1 MYYDNPIDFDYRNT
15 LKNFQYQQYIPDKE
29 PSFLTTTFYN
39 TGLLLGIFLFFGGIL
54 YFKYKN
60 KKKTTKVTARLL
72 KKWFISKIFKF
83 SN

>member
-39 TGLLLGIFLFFGGIL
+39 TGLLLGIFLFFGVFYIL
-54 YFKYKN
+54 DIKIKKN
-60 KKKTTKVTARLL
+60 NKSYSKT
-72 KKWFISKIFKF
+72 S
-83 SN
+83 